1 MPKWIA
7 PTMQDLKKEYE
18 IEYQLHI
25 KPEYGDVFPSFKD
38 FVEGAR
44 RGAIIE
50 IDRKQDES
58 IEGRSHTEN
67 MEDLFSLIKT
77 YRSYPKYRNR
87 RTLEDLEAKI
97 KGKGEMSMPIVLMF
111 NKPWRKHLRIL
122 GGNTRLDIAFWY
134 EERVPVFV
142 IPVPM
147 PLKVKGKR

>member
-1 MPKWIA
+1 
-7 PTMQDLKKEYE
+7 MQDFTKEYN
-18 IEYQLHI
+18 IEYQSHI
-25 KPEYGDVFPSFKD
+25 KPGYGDVFPSFKD
-38 FVEGAR
+38 FLEGAR

-50 IDRKQDES
+50 IDRNQDRT
-58 IEGRSHTEN
+58 IENRSHTEN

-87 RTLEDLEAKI
+87 KTLEDLEAKI

-134 EERVPVFV
+134 AERVPVFV
-142 IPVPM
+142 IPVPI
-147 PLKVKGKR
+147 KAKGKR